1 MSNNSDDEL
10 KCHLNR
16 ILLINYDEQKQEYK
30 ELPSDYI
37 KDNKDYYSQFYIIIV
52 CTQNSLSGTK
62 KHFQNYFKRYIKLKG
77 FELLSKVDATKQSSR
92 RNLILYKNYNVRTR
106 VYYRK
111 NMVHLLFDNK
121 KFLNSYNRTKW
132 ITTRRKKT
140 NTRKSN
146 SINKNLKDDDF
157 NKYPFIMQS
166 YNIFRDTYD
175 DKGLGLI
182 CVNLNFYLSN
192 GSILSLLVINEN
204 KKPNMNGGA
213 GPVQPLINNNTYFSM
228 FNIQN
233 NEIITTTCTINNI
246 ETNKANKANKANKTN
261 NELTQFNKNRNEINI
276 TNNKIKN
283 IINQKNIFSKKR
295 LLLKIP
301 YLNKI
306 INIIKNNKNKNNEF
320 KKYAPILKNNGTILK
335 KCDEL
340 NTLRN
345 IIHTIKTTKTTKTTN
360 QNNKNKAIEI
370 DAFLQNDKTILV
382 LSIK

>member
-1 MSNNSDDEL
+1 MSNNSNDEL

-16 ILLINYDEQKQEYK
+16 ILLINYDEEKQEYK
-30 ELPSDYI
+30 ELPSDYKI
-37 KDNKDYYSQFYIIIV
+37 ENKDDKDYYSQFYIIIV

-62 KHFQNYFKRYIKLKG
+62 KHFQNYFKRHIKLKG
-77 FELLSKVDATKQSSR
+77 FELLSKVDATKQGSR
-92 RNLILYKNYNVRTR
+92 RNLKLNKNYNVRTR

-146 SINKNLKDDDF
+146 SIENLQLEDNF
-157 NKYPFIMQS
+157 NKYPFIMHS

-175 DKGLGLI
+175 DKGYGLI
-182 CVNLNFYLSN
+182 CVNLNFYLSDN
-192 GSILSLLVINEN
+192 KILSLLVINEN
-204 KKPNMNGGA
+204 KKTNNRSCGSNEVGPIMNKNTYESKFK
-213 GPVQPLINNNTYFSM
+213 INNNV
-228 FNIQN
+228 
-233 NEIITTTCTINNI
+233 IITTTCTIKGITTTYSEQGQPPNN
-246 ETNKANKANKANKTN
+246 K
-261 NELTQFNKNRNEINI
+261 LTQFNKNRNEINI
-276 TNNKIKN
+276 NNKIKN
-283 IINQKNIFSKKR
+283 IINQENIFSKKR

-306 INIIKNNKNKNNEF
+306 IQIIEGDETQFKIYATILIKN
-320 KKYAPILKNNGTILK
+320 ATILK

-345 IIHTIKTTKTTKTTN
+345 IIHKIKTTN
-360 QNNKNKAIEI
+360 QKKNKNNKNKAIEI